1 MTTDKW
7 CDIIG
12 ATWETRELENGVAE
26 GAAAGARANGAEV
39 VEEKMFYRT

>member
-1 MTTDKW
+1 MGDAE
-7 CDIIG
+7 IG
-12 ATWETRELENGVAE
+12 KRRGG